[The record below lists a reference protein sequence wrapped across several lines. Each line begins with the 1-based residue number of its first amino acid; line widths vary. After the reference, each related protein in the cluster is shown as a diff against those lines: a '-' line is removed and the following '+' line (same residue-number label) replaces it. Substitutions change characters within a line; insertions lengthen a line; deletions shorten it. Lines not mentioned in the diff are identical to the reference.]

1 MENTFAIRFHPLPT
15 EDDQQPH
22 VIKMDVPDDML
33 PRTFL
38 ILLRESMEDNNNVIT
53 YASHVEGIEDMNRII
68 ENNEEIEVEELNEA
82 ATESLYFAEVDGG
95 IEG

>member
-1 MENTFAIRFHPLPT
+1 MQEN
-15 EDDQQPH
+15 
-22 VIKMDVPDDML
+22 
-33 PRTFL
+33 
-38 ILLRESMEDNNNVIT
+38 SNVINYT
-53 YASHVEGIEDMNRII
+53 SHVEGIADMNRII